1 MSSENVEFTFTLLLN
16 RAEFPQFR
24 LWNIHSD
31 KFHFNDSSDPDDPG
45 YDLWLK
51 YYVRLL
57 CHVPVYLRRRRLLP
71 LRSIHTT
78 YAVCVCRRTTYAG
91 LFFFFCFN
99 LASSISLAWF
109 GTLFYSLSSIIM
121 NVAVFNPQKNVWFVA
136 RRTAKSLHTSY
147 IIVGEWKFFMV
158 EKLEHVCRR

>member
-1 MSSENVEFTFTLLLN
+1 MSNSHLHYSWIVLSFHNFACEIFIPINSILTIHPIRMTPAMTSDWNTMYGCSAMSQYICDGGGCCRCDQFILRTPYAYVDELRTL
-16 RAEFPQFR
+16 A
-24 LWNIHSD
+24 
-31 KFHFNDSSDPDDPG
+31 
-45 YDLWLK
+45 Y
-51 YYVRLL
+51 
-57 CHVPVYLRRRRLLP
+57 
-71 LRSIHTT
+71 
-78 YAVCVCRRTTYAG
+78 
-91 LFFFFCFN
+91 FFFFCFN

-158 EKLEHVCRR
+158 EKL